1 MYIDGKSYCWLA
13 KRMLFSFSCRYNKY
27 ECHESKVKFLGG
39 IIGNWCIVISNP
51 QKSNKAINLGYNS
64 CHESVEGGGSMPHNF
79 PRLHP
84 VVHLAERCYG
94 CIFDF
99 IQFLLLKWE
108 YLGSIHLIL
117 SAYFSECIACTPSLG
132 MFPLSSHFC

>member
-39 IIGNWCIVISNP
+39 IDNRELMYCNSNP
-51 QKSNKAINLGYNS
+51 QKSNHAINLGYNS
-64 CHESVEGGGSMPHNF
+64 RHESVEGGGSMPHNF

-84 VVHLAERCYG
+84 VVHSAERCYG
-94 CIFDF
+94 CIFV
-99 IQFLLLKWE
+99 
-108 YLGSIHLIL
+108 
-117 SAYFSECIACTPSLG
+117 
-132 MFPLSSHFC
+132 